1 MAAVTFPPR
10 GQPARTP
17 PDLYFLILLTRQIP
31 KHERYL
37 AQLFQM
43 MFKFRQKCAE
53 PCQSR

>member
-17 PDLYFLILLTRQIP
+17 PDLYFLILLTRKIP